1 MATIT
6 TNSRNTLRPSVV
18 VTATTSGAESVDL
31 SVGTNSA
38 DYSGYAS
45 ETIVTL
51 KRWSLGTVRF
61 DIAEVARRVMPWSSS
76 VDVSGVVA
84 HYRACDELACVLRAG
99 GNIVRVMRGADR
111 KRWNGINTSNNFLV
125 RSERLTK
132 YDGYPL
138 SVVVSCGFQ
147 DGQSNAVE
155 VSDSDGNTLTLT
167 QDGKLSVVEVDCC
180 FAGDDV
186 TRVDIRY
193 GIRAFEIDVDEGCV
207 PEKPYYIRWV
217 NSLGGYECRMYR
229 GGERKDEREERT
241 FEPYPFGDEYVTQ
254 PWGIEAKREQ
264 VIWHDCDSEEEVEIC
279 REIAASEIV
288 QRYDTDSGTWKDIHL
303 DKVEITSG
311 NGSRATIE
319 LTIIEKIA

>member
-6 TNSRNTLRPSVV
+6 TNTRNTLRPSVV

-31 SVGTNSA
+31 AVGTDSA
-38 DYSGYAS
+38 DYSGYDT

-51 KRWSLGTVRF
+51 TRWSLGSVRF
-61 DIAEVARRVMPWSSS
+61 DISEVARRVMPWSSS
-76 VDVSGVVA
+76 VDVSAVVA

-99 GNIVRVMRGADR
+99 GNIVRVIRGAER
-111 KRWNGINTSNNFLV
+111 KRWNDINTSNLFLV
-125 RSERLTK
+125 RSSRLTK

-155 VSDSDGNTLTLT
+155 ISDDNENTLTLT
-167 QDGKLSVVEVDCC
+167 QDGKLSVVEVDCR
-180 FAGDDV
+180 FGIEDV
-186 TRVDIRY
+186 KSIELAYSDTKI
-193 GIRAFEIDVDEGCV
+193 EVDEGCV
-207 PEKPYYIRWV
+207 PDKPYYIRWV

-241 FEPYPFGDEYVTQ
+241 FEPYPFGAEYVTQ

-264 VIWHDCDSEEEVEIC
+264 LIWHECESEEETEIC
-279 REIAASEIV
+279 REIASSEIV
-288 QRYDTDSGTWKDIHL
+288 QRYDTESGTWKDIHL

>member
-1 MATIT
+1 MATISSNT
-6 TNSRNTLRPSVV
+6 SNTLRPSVV
-18 VTATTSGAESVDL
+18 VTATTSGAESVEL
-31 SVGTNSA
+31 AVGTNSA
-38 DYSGYAS
+38 DYSGYDT

-51 KRWSLGTVRF
+51 TRWSLGSVRF

-76 VDVSGVVA
+76 VDVSAVVA
-84 HYRACDELACVLRAG
+84 HYRACGELACVLRAG
-99 GNIVRVMRGADR
+99 GNTVRVMRGADR

-147 DGQSNAVE
+147 DGQSNVVE
-155 VSDSDGNTLTLT
+155 VSDSNENKLTLT
-167 QDGKLSVVEVDCC
+167 QDGKLSVVEVDCR
-180 FAGDDV
+180 FGIEDV
-186 TRVDIRY
+186 ERVEIAYTDTK
-193 GIRAFEIDVDEGCV
+193 IDVDEGCV
-207 PEKPYYIRWV
+207 PDKPYYIRWV

-264 VIWHDCDSEEEVEIC
+264 LIWHECESEEEVDIC
-279 REIAASEIV
+279 REIASSEIV
-288 QRYDTDSGTWKDIHL
+288 QRYDTESGTWKDIHL
-303 DKVEITSG
+303 DKMEITSG

>member
-1 MATIT
+1 MATISSNT
-6 TNSRNTLRPSVV
+6 SNTLRPSVV
-18 VTATTSGAESVDL
+18 VTATTSGAESVEL
-31 SVGTNSA
+31 AVGTNSA
-38 DYSGYAS
+38 DYSGYDT

-51 KRWSLGTVRF
+51 TRWSLGSVRF

-76 VDVSGVVA
+76 VDVSAVVA
-84 HYRACDELACVLRAG
+84 HYRACGELACVLRAG
-99 GNIVRVMRGADR
+99 GNTVRVMRGADR

-147 DGQSNAVE
+147 DGQSNVVE
-155 VSDSDGNTLTLT
+155 VSDSNKNKLTLT
-167 QDGKLSVVEVDCC
+167 QDGKLSVVEVDCR
-180 FAGDDV
+180 FGIEDV
-186 TRVDIRY
+186 ERVEIAYTDTK
-193 GIRAFEIDVDEGCV
+193 IDVDEGCV
-207 PEKPYYIRWV
+207 PDKPYYIRWV

-264 VIWHDCDSEEEVEIC
+264 LIWHECESEEEVDIC
-279 REIAASEIV
+279 REIASSEIV
-288 QRYDTDSGTWKDIHL
+288 QRYDTESGTWKDIHL
-303 DKVEITSG
+303 DKMEITSG